1 MRVKDKEG
9 RIHEVEADE
18 AQRLIE
24 AGEAEATAEPPVAR
38 AEDMRSERA
47 KRAEKRG
54 NVDST

>member
-9 RIHEVEADE
+9 RAHEVAVDE

-24 AGEAEATAEPPVAR
+24 AGEAEPVAEPPVDR
-38 AEDMRSERA
+38 AEDMRSERV

-54 NVDST
+54 TE